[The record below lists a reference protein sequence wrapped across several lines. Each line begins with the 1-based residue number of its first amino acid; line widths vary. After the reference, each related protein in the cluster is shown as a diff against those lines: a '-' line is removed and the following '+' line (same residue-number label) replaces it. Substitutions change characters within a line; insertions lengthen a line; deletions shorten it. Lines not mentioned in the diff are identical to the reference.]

1 MNETISPLALPGFV
15 RQRLFETDA
24 AMAGALAA
32 AVADALRSGLVG
44 RGCAALA
51 VSGGRSPVPF
61 LEALSAETLDWS
73 RVTVTLV
80 DERWVVPASADSN
93 EALVRRHLLRGR
105 AVAASLVPL
114 KTPAQTPEAGVAA
127 ALALRGAL
135 PRPFDAVV
143 LGMGEDGH
151 TASLFPDAAGLPA
164 ALDMAGE
171 AELACIHPPVAPHAR
186 ITLTLAGLLATRRLF
201 VQAGGAKKREVLQ
214 RAAIQGNPL
223 RLPIAAVLLQRKVV
237 PELFFCA

>member
-15 RQRLFETDA
+15 RQRLFDSDV
-24 AMAGALAA
+24 AMARALAA
-32 AVADALRSGLVG
+32 AVADALRSGLAG
-44 RGCAALA
+44 RGCASLA

-73 RVTVTLV
+73 RVAVTLV
-80 DERWVVPASADSN
+80 DERWVAPDSADSN
-93 EALVRRHLLRGR
+93 EALVKCHLMQGH
-105 AVAASLVPL
+105 AAAARFVPL
-114 KTPAQTPEAGVAA
+114 KTPAESPEAGVAA
-127 ALALRGAL
+127 ALALRAEL

-151 TASLFPDAAGLPA
+151 TASLFPDAAGLPV
-164 ALDMAGE
+164 ALDMTGD

-201 VQAGGAKKREVLQ
+201 VQAGGARKRDVLE
-214 RAAIQGNPL
+214 RAAIQGDPL
-223 RLPIAAVLLQRKVV
+223 LLPIAAVLQQRKVV